1 MKAESK
7 AFSMASSKRALMAKA
22 ATSKAAAWRTRATS
36 KAAAMA
42 QPKVGATAR
51 RFIQKAFSKAAAF
64 ARGNVAIFA
73 GKAFAMPPWRGG
85 PMPKAKAKDED
96 YDPFSEQPAPHV
108 EMEKVFRKAA
118 RKAAAEDGKVDA
130 VEWRPQGD
138 PLLGVVK
145 LPPWRRKPPAPQAR
159 LAPSQPKRKAAAK
172 PRNAAAWLRRPKYD
186 QGGLAEEYYQK
197 EKQIAE
203 QPAKKPNIG
212 LKRGFVKELLDK
224 APSTLQTCRSLLL
237 FLDKKIEAAPEKPA
251 VSGPEALR
259 TRLEAHAE
267 SLGRL
272 EGLRMPGNWDAR
284 AKRVLDINAAAAS
297 PPGEAA
303 LAALEKVLQKESQE
317 LQAQLEDGQKLE
329 ELLKERKAWAKD
341 SVRRNWIAWCAKL
354 LRVRETTLLG
364 EKEQVPEQM
373 LMTSV
378 DVLEALVAGTT
389 A

>member
-1 MKAESK
+1 
-7 AFSMASSKRALMAKA
+7 
-22 ATSKAAAWRTRATS
+22 
-36 KAAAMA
+36 
-42 QPKVGATAR
+42 
-51 RFIQKAFSKAAAF
+51 
-64 ARGNVAIFA
+64 
-73 GKAFAMPPWRGG
+73 
-85 PMPKAKAKDED
+85 
-96 YDPFSEQPAPHV
+96 
-108 EMEKVFRKAA
+108 MEKVFRKAA

-186 QGGLAEEYYQK
+186 QGSCA
-197 EKQIAE
+197 
-203 QPAKKPNIG
+203 
-212 LKRGFVKELLDK
+212 
-224 APSTLQTCRSLLL
+224 
-237 FLDKKIEAAPEKPA
+237 IESE
-251 VSGPEALR
+251 SCSCHHFDFALR

-303 LAALEKVLQKESQE
+303 LAALEKLLALLQ
-317 LQAQLEDGQKLE
+317 
-329 ELLKERKAWAKD
+329 D

-378 DVLEALVAGTT
+378 DVLEAFLAGGSAGSSAAALSYERTAADPWSKGHDPWSSCKGNGNSNGSNGYQQKKDASADETGWWSKDNAWWSEDKGSSHGWWSSGQTSENGKRQLFVVQRDCATSVDKLFCRVSGKVAL
-389 A
+389 